1 MVGARR
7 DRQKKAQELIKAWYK
22 SFLCRS
28 FSTSLENSQYSLE
41 NCAPIRPTVAALS
54 QFPYCRTFCGLWSA
68 YWGCLINSLILKKKK
83 QGTLVNDRNKMHIF
97 VFVRWIILRQ
107 RLRST
112 FCVRVKLR
120 VYHKE
125 QTSERNWKRNTHQI
139 PVKLFMSLLPIITFF
154 QHYYFTVAIQ
164 TALLANYLSA
174 HLPRHLL
181 FCVFMKRRNRSR
193 HVWTLYIRHFCYPT
207 EIRFLR
213 LPFKSTRAYHV
224 HGFEHH
230 YCADSTTEGKW

>member
-83 QGTLVNDRNKMHIF
+83 TGDTGQRPQQNAHF
-97 VFVRWIILRQ
+97 
-107 RLRST
+107 RLRKVNHFTSASPFDILCESEVESIPQRADIWAKLKKKYSPNPREVVHVAAPHYNIFST
-112 FCVRVKLR
+112 LLLYGGHSDSLVGKLPQCASSAPFTFLCVYEAQEPLAPCLNFV
-120 VYHKE
+120 HK
-125 QTSERNWKRNTHQI
+125 TLLLSHRN
-139 PVKLFMSLLPIITFF
+139 
-154 QHYYFTVAIQ
+154 
-164 TALLANYLSA
+164 
-174 HLPRHLL
+174 
-181 FCVFMKRRNRSR
+181 
-193 HVWTLYIRHFCYPT
+193 
-207 EIRFLR
+207 
-213 LPFKSTRAYHV
+213 
-224 HGFEHH
+224 
-230 YCADSTTEGKW
+230 